1 MPILNRLFY
10 MLFRWLKKFKLKYRI
25 ISELSLSYY
34 VKLSLFLSKYCKNSH
49 VFSDLLCIC
58 FEFTEVFEY
67 DIRIFLKINEHI
79 LMFLDSFKLPIRTIK
94 NEVKIQ
100 LSVGSKLNFNIFT
113 NPMQLLHEYLHSE

>member
-79 LMFLDSFKLPIRTIK
+79 LIFLDSFKLPVGTIK
-94 NEVKIQ
+94 NEIKIQ
-100 LSVGSKLNFNIFT
+100 LSIRSKLNFYIFADT
-113 NPMQLLHEYLHSE
+113 MQLLYKYFHSQ